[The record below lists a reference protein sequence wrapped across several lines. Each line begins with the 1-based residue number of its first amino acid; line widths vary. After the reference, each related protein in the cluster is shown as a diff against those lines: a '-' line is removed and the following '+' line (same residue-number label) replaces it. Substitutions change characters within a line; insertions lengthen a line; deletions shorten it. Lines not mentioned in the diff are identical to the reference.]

1 MSLALPLATASISES
16 YCFKKKPL
24 RFWINKVVD
33 FFFLIDIGLN
43 FVLKVVISDATTGQ
57 LLRIL

>member
-1 MSLALPLATASISES
+1 MNPAGGRAARS